1 MKNSN
6 PIIYGQFSLV
16 ARPVVG
22 SRLRVLL
29 NVLNHDELK
38 SRMVKAL
45 EKSAIYV
52 NDHCLLASELEQHE
66 SAFEVKLMQLKYGDR
81 SDE

>member
-52 NDHCLLASELEQHE
+52 NDHCLLVSELEQHE